1 LEPDKLADRKSAHR
15 ARMRQGRGVA
25 YLASQVGALSS
36 RQWNDAVDRL
46 GLDSRRAMLLW
57 NVAVAQGQSQRELAT
72 ALHLPGSR
80 IVEMVDDLES
90 RGLLER
96 RTRAGDRRT
105 RELHL
110 TPRGRQF
117 VNRIFDLGAAHEKE
131 FTAGLRPDEREIL
144 IELLTKL
151 AASRGLIST
160 VHPDF

>member
-1 LEPDKLADRKSAHR
+1 
-15 ARMRQGRGVA
+15 MRQGRGVA

-36 RQWNDAVDRL
+36 RQWNLAVDRL

-57 NVAVAQGQSQRELAT
+57 NVAVAQGRSQRELAR

-80 IVEMVDDLES
+80 IVDMVDALES

-96 RTRAGDRRT
+96 RSREGDRRT

-110 TPRGRQF
+110 TPKGRQF
-117 VNRIFDLGAAHEKE
+117 VNRIFDLGAEHEKE
-131 FTAGLRPDEREIL
+131 FTSGLRPAERAAL
-144 IELLTKL
+144 TKMLTKL
-151 AASRGLIST
+151 ATARGLIST